1 MDTENV
7 KEELLER
14 IAEARGAAIRA
25 RGDELDEATKE
36 IEALEPML
44 SKLSGDRGALSEV
57 RAALED
63 FLLVTSMLRNL
74 FQEALLGSDDQGR
87 QSVKG
92 YGAAGAAKRGAAGPR
107 LLRGYS

>member
-1 MDTENV
+1 MDTENL

-36 IEALEPML
+36 IEELEPML
-44 SKLSGDRGALSEV
+44 
-57 RAALED
+57 
-63 FLLVTSMLRNL
+63 FH
-74 FQEALLGSDDQGR
+74 EALLGSDDQGR

-92 YGAAGAAKRGAAGPR
+92 YGAAGAAKRGVAGPR